1 MRKTK
6 LYLTK
11 TSIGGKPFYLVA
23 FPSADGK
30 RYRRHFKSR
39 AEAKAFHDQKQVELV
54 NFGTAAAALN
64 ERDRAEYLECKELLS
79 PYGLSLRDAISKILP
94 QLKAENATCLV
105 PAAVD
110 QVLAVKEQD
119 GMRKRY
125 IKDLRCRLSRFSK
138 DFADR
143 SMASLTTAEI
153 DDWLRSLGSKAVTR
167 NNYRRILSVLF
178 GYAVKRG
185 YVLKNP
191 VLDASKAKE
200 VVKKVGILTPSQAA
214 TLLEKAPKEIVPA
227 IAIGLFAGL
236 RPESE
241 IWRLPW
247 ENIDLEAGLIQVDA
261 DKTKGAS
268 NRFVQ
273 ISDNLIEWLQPVV
286 KKQGPVSPKG
296 DKYYMLLEKARSAAK
311 ISKWP
316 PDALRHSFASYLYAQ
331 FKDLPRAMAE
341 MGHTN
346 PRTFLNHYRE
356 RVKPSEAE
364 KYWQI
369 KPNP

>member
-6 LYLTK
+6 LHLSK
-11 TSIGGKPFYLVA
+11 SIIGGKVFHVVV
-23 FPSADGK
+23 FPGAGGK
-30 RYRRHFKSR
+30 RERKHFKNR
-39 AEAKAFHDQKQVELV
+39 ASAKAFHDQKQVELA
-54 NFGTAAAALN
+54 NFGTAAAVLN
-64 ERDRAEYLECKELLS
+64 EHDRAEYIECKELLK
-79 PYGLSLRDAISKILP
+79 PYGLSLRDAIKKILP

-105 PAAVD
+105 SVAVKE
-110 QVLAVKEQD
+110 VLAVKKQD

-125 IKDLRCRLSRFSK
+125 IKDLQSRLSRFSK
-138 DFADR
+138 DFAER

-153 DDWLRSLGSKAVTR
+153 DDWLRSLDSKAVTR

-178 GYAVKRG
+178 GYATKRG

-200 VVKKVGILTPSQAA
+200 VPKKVGILTPAQAT
-214 TLLEKAPKEIVPA
+214 TLLEKATEEIVPA

-241 IWRLPW
+241 VWRLNW
-247 ENIDLEAGLIQVDA
+247 QNIDLEARLIQVDA
-261 DKTKGAS
+261 DKTKGAA
-268 NRFVQ
+268 NRFVH
-273 ISDNLIEWLQPVV
+273 ISDNLIEWLNPVV

-296 DKYYMLLEKARSAAK
+296 DKYYTLLEKARSAAK

-316 PDALRHSFASYLYAQ
+316 PDALRHSFASYHYAQ
-331 FKDLPRAMAE
+331 FKDLPKAMAE

-346 PRTFLNHYRE
+346 SRTFLNHYRE
-356 RVKPSEAE
+356 RVKPAEAE

-369 KPNP
+369 KPQA